1 MAVSNKALI
10 KLQNFLTEE
19 IILLFDN
26 YKDYNSLNKYD
37 STDNKEKE
45 YVIDE
50 YIKYLK
56 NIQGNNK
63 YKTIFDTHYADSNNI
78 ASLKDIMLDDLGK
91 HEKTQIL
98 NREEEINREEMWR
111 KRRQE
116 EAFANEVRQ
125 RLKNSNLWW
134 KLRQDEAHVKVL
146 RDNLENS
153 NMIDNITRDLS
164 KTRINNGGY
173 KKTSN
178 SKINS
183 KKVSNKPVVSQKK
196 A

>member
-1 MAVSNKALI
+1 MAASNKALR

-26 YKDYNSLNKYD
+26 YKDYNSLNKDD

-78 ASLKDIMLDDLGK
+78 ASLKDIMLDDLVK

-134 KLRQDEAHVKVL
+134 KLRQEEAHVKVL